1 MIANID
7 KFSNLRFITS
17 SIDPGQ
23 LTGKVL
29 KDAKNSIIINTYSGH
44 IGIFV
49 CDGEG
54 NIQRATAE
62 FSNDFNIDG
71 NVASI
76 SGAVNE
82 LKQQIKDLR
91 DAFNSLSNNGGSV
104 HVPLVTNPPLPK
116 PISVALSPSN
126 VTISDNNVVEV
137 IITTTYDK
145 NFRFPSDI
153 IEPSISTG
161 ATGIMHD
168 VSPYSKQ
175 NNVCQHKLRLSKN
188 RNAER
193 NNTIIVSVGNLQATL
208 GVTVTK
214 PNDVYAKITKIR
226 TSVDNIV
233 FNNDNTTATI
243 TVQKD
248 LSEGIKDDNHL
259 KTQIIQSD
267 GITVDRVEYT
277 STADT
282 YYISPSGGNGSIK
295 FGVKDENF
303 NSGVNNITVRL
314 VDKRTVVSPSPS
326 VTPTVPSV
334 QKALKRISKVTVN
347 NNEPVSIK
355 AGTIKTVKYTVT
367 YNGNEEE
374 TITDSNTDNIDIAS
388 NGEITVEVDNK
399 TKTITFTTPR
409 TLSAKQ
415 VDFTVTSNGEIV
427 GAIHVNVTALAI
439 QRISKVTVN
448 GNTGVA
454 NSVQFKAGT
463 PTTVNY
469 TVDYV
474 GELPDNDTNNVEI
487 IASKD
492 GIEATLDATN
502 KTISFHTERTLG
514 NKNVDFDITS
524 NKKVVGTIHV
534 NVTALLIRRITNVT
548 VNTTNSVQFKAG
560 TDTTVDYTVTYNGSA
575 EDTITD
581 GNTDNI
587 EIASTPDILVGIN
600 TGVKKIMFSTQNNL
614 GAKHVDFTVT
624 SNGEIVGTVNVDV
637 TAQEPQRISEVRVN
651 DNKPV
656 NITAGTDKKVSYDII
671 AYRGELPDNNTD
683 NIEIVSQDSNITV
696 NVDKTNKTITFTTP
710 RTLSKQSHTFNVTC
724 NGNKVGT
731 VNVNVTALPLR
742 RITEVIVN
750 GNRPVSIAAGY
761 GTTVD
766 YTVTY
771 NGNEKETI
779 TDANTNNIKI
789 VSKDNIN
796 VVLDPGRKKI
806 TFRLEHDVI
815 TPKSVNF
822 DVISNSERV
831 GTITVNVRYNIVLKN
846 GLGENPMILVQNR
859 SVALSTLANITG
871 THGTLKYKS
880 SVFALEDADGYLR
893 FTENENKEGT
903 VTLYVKEDPSVEKSF
918 TVKMYKVSEAEI
930 YAAGKDLTSG
940 VLQHELPLQLDTR
953 FTDSGVTFFND
964 TDTFR
969 KEVTWSVENAPS
981 IPNFVATITN
991 TGLFSTNSPS
1001 RYNITAIVT
1010 YKANGREVY
1019 RESTFKQITVSKD
1032 ELRRPRF
1039 ISLDPDSI
1047 EITAGTS
1054 KEIRYS
1060 ITSYKGSDTTD
1071 GKQDTI
1077 TVKPKNSQDNQSV
1090 DITVML
1096 GDNKIRITPKV
1107 TNEDKT
1113 ITLGIYDA
1121 DNNEVRNF
1129 DVKIKGVQEHGL
1141 VLKKGVVTP
1150 IVLFNGN
1157 TIYPD
1162 NLVTITNSYNKDNEK
1177 LVVTSSDIFNGTYAS
1192 PTIHEDVTKSGTI
1205 RIHFL
1210 DDANTYID
1218 IPVQQYKLRTVSF
1231 NNAPLEVILDTPT
1244 EFTLKM
1250 DIDPKITDSGIRKKF
1265 GYKVTSWY
1273 VTNEDDTIN
1282 NQIGT
1287 INNGVFRAHEQKKC
1301 KVKAD
1306 IVYLFGDKEV
1316 GNDTIVKDIT
1326 VIASNN
1332 QNYSLFATTFGVNDK
1347 VEINQFTTPL
1357 SQTIEIASYILD
1369 GETIKSSTKP
1379 SIEVIT
1385 TNGAPKGTINVYLT
1399 ENGDK
1404 YNLTIASA
1412 THSKENSKTLK
1423 GTSGVVKLTVGKGS
1437 TNKRELEIPFVKHY
1451 DSPISGIS
1459 IDGNSTVVIRSTDKY
1474 KSATIS
1480 GTIRYNDKV
1489 KSVLQRDDNGH
1500 INTTYN
1506 LSGVTAQLGE
1516 WNKPNPKD
1524 NKWNEWTIGE
1534 ISSGYG
1540 RFSIPVSVKQLAEE
1554 SGYESKLMVYSEA
1567 DPSWNQEVHLVY
1579 WKENGDNSLIEP
1591 TVSPTPDVPTGNTS
1605 GSTQRP

>member
-1 MIANID
+1 MITNID

-29 KDAKNSIIINTYSGH
+29 KDAQNSIIINTYGGH

-161 ATGIMHD
+161 TTGIMHD

-175 NNVCQHKLRLSKN
+175 NNVSQHKLRLSKN

-193 NNTIIVSVGNLQATL
+193 NNTIIVSVGNVQATL

-243 TVQKD
+243 TVQKE
-248 LSEGIKDDNHL
+248 LSEGIKDDNRL

-303 NSGVNNITVRL
+303 NSGVNNITVRV

-355 AGTIKTVKYTVT
+355 AGTIKTVNYTVE
-367 YNGNEEE
+367 YVGEQEDA
-374 TITDSNTDNIDIAS
+374 ITNNIDIRS
-388 NGEITVEVDNK
+388 KDDITVEVDNK

-409 TLSAKQ
+409 TLGTKN

-427 GAIHVNVTALAI
+427 GAIHVNVTALEI
-439 QRISKVTVN
+439 QRISKVTLLEDN
-448 GNTGVA
+448 NTT
-454 NSVQFKAGT
+454 NSVQLKAGT
-463 PTTVNY
+463 IKTVKY
-469 TVDYV
+469 TVEYV

-514 NKNVDFDITS
+514 TKNVDFDITS
-524 NKKVVGTIHV
+524 NKKVVGTVNV
-534 NVTALLIRRITNVT
+534 NVTALPLRRITNVT

-624 SNGEIVGTVNVDV
+624 SNGEIVGAVNVDV

-710 RTLSKQSHTFNVTC
+710 RTLSNQSHTFNVTC

-750 GNRPVSIAAGY
+750 GNRPVSLAAGD
-761 GTTVD
+761 GTIVD

-779 TDANTNNIKI
+779 TDANTNNIEI

-796 VVLDPGRKKI
+796 VVLDPGREKI
-806 TFRLEHDVI
+806 TFRLAYDVI

-822 DVISNSERV
+822 DVVSNNKKV
-831 GTITVNVRYNIVLKN
+831 GAITVNVRYNIVLKN

-859 SVALSTLANITG
+859 RVALSDLATITG

-893 FTENENKEGT
+893 FTENENKQGT
-903 VTLYVKEDPSVEKSF
+903 VTLYVDEDKTVEKSF
-918 TVKMYKVSEAEI
+918 TVKMYKVSSSEI
-930 YAAGKDLTSG
+930 YADGKDLTSG

-953 FTDSGVTFFND
+953 FTDRGVTFFND
-964 TDTFR
+964 TNTFR

-981 IPNFVATITN
+981 NPNFVATITN

-1032 ELRRPRF
+1032 ELMRPRF
-1039 ISLDPDSI
+1039 ISLDPENI
-1047 EITAGTS
+1047 EITVGMS

-1071 GKQDTI
+1071 GQQDKI
-1077 TVKPKNSQDNQSV
+1077 VVKPKNSQDNQSV
-1090 DITVML
+1090 DITVIL

-1113 ITLGIYDA
+1113 VTLGIYDA
-1121 DNNEVRNF
+1121 DDHEVRNF
-1129 DVKIKGVQEHGL
+1129 DVKIKGVQKHGL
-1141 VLKKGVVTP
+1141 LLKEDVTQP

-1162 NLVTITNSYNKDNEK
+1162 NLVTITNPYNKDNEK
-1177 LVVTSSDIFNGTYAS
+1177 LVVTSHDLFNGTYAS

-1231 NNAPLEVILDTPT
+1231 NNAPSEVVLDTPT
-1244 EFTLKM
+1244 QFTLKM

-1287 INNGVFRAHEQKKC
+1287 IDNGMFRAREQKKC

-1316 GNDTIVKDIT
+1316 GNYTIVKDIT
-1326 VIASNN
+1326 VIASDN
-1332 QNYSLFATTFGVNDK
+1332 QNYALFSTPRIEK
-1347 VEINQFTTPL
+1347 PIEINQFTAPL
-1357 SQTIEIASYILD
+1357 SQTIEISSYILD
-1369 GETIKSSTKP
+1369 GETIKSPTKP

-1459 IDGNSTVVIRSTDKY
+1459 IDGNRTVVIRSTDKY

-1480 GTIRYNDKV
+1480 GTISYNDKV
-1489 KSVLQRDDNGH
+1489 KSVLQRDDNGN
-1500 INTTYN
+1500 INKTNN
-1506 LSGVTAQLGE
+1506 LSGVTVQLGE

-1524 NKWNEWTIGE
+1524 DKWREWNIGE

-1540 RFSIPVSVKQLAEE
+1540 IFSIPVSVKQLAEE

-1579 WKENGDNSLIEP
+1579 WKENGDNSLVEP

-1605 GSTQRP
+1605 GSTPKP

>member
-1 MIANID
+1 MITNID

-29 KDAKNSIIINTYSGH
+29 KDAQNSIIINTYSGH

-145 NFRFPSDI
+145 NIRFPSDI

-188 RNAER
+188 SNAER
-193 NNTIIVSVGNLQATL
+193 NNTITVSVGNVQATL

-248 LSEGIKDDNHL
+248 LSEGIRDDDNRL

-277 STADT
+277 ATADT

-303 NSGVNNITVRL
+303 NSGVNNITVGV
-314 VDKRTVVSPSPS
+314 VDKRTVVSPTPG

-355 AGTIKTVKYTVT
+355 AGTIKTVNYTVT

-374 TITDSNTDNIDIAS
+374 TITDVNTDNIDIAS
-388 NGEITVEVDNK
+388 NGEITVEVDSK

-409 TLSAKQ
+409 TLGAKN

-439 QRISKVTVN
+439 QRISKVTLLEDN
-448 GNTGVA
+448 NAT

-463 PTTVNY
+463 IKTVKY

-474 GELPDNDTNNVEI
+474 GELPDNNTDNIEI
-487 IASKD
+487 VSKD

-514 NKNVDFDITS
+514 TKNVDFTVTS
-524 NKKVVGTIHV
+524 NGEIVGAIHV
-534 NVTALLIRRITNVT
+534 NVTALPLRRITNVT

-671 AYRGELPDNNTD
+671 AYRGELSDNNTD

-742 RITEVIVN
+742 RITDVIVN
-750 GNRPVSIAAGY
+750 GNRPVSLAAGD

-831 GTITVNVRYNIVLKN
+831 GTITVNVRYNIVLK
-846 GLGENPMILVQNR
+846 GRALEKPMIVVQNR
-859 SVALSTLANITG
+859 RVALSDLATITG
-871 THGTLKYKS
+871 PKGGTLKYRS
-880 SVFALEDADGYLR
+880 DLALENLNNELQFIG
-893 FTENENKEGT
+893 NENKEGT
-903 VTLYVKEDPSVEKSF
+903 VTLCVNEDPSVEKSF
-918 TVKMYKVSEAEI
+918 NVNLYKFADPEI
-930 YAAGKDLTSG
+930 YPITEGLTDNNILESK
-940 VLQHELPLQLDTR
+940 LPLKLGVRFPSDITFVNDNRLTKEIIWSARNDAGNSNFVPTITKIEDQNAKFIAPKNSDYVIDATVTYKYNNNIVYTR
-953 FTDSGVTFFND
+953 TIDNHIFVSKNPVRRPTRVTLSDNDIQITAGDSTRIQYTITDWTGID
-964 TDTFR
+964 TDT
-969 KEVTWSVENAPS
+969 KT
-981 IPNFVATITN
+981 
-991 TGLFSTNSPS
+991 
-1001 RYNITAIVT
+1001 YNISVGPIDGNTNEIVGATVHSGDNQIVIGSKTTTTNKTVKFGIFNGDNTKIGEFNVHVAAVPKHGLILKEGIVT
-1010 YKANGREVY
+1010 P
-1019 RESTFKQITVSKD
+1019 
-1032 ELRRPRF
+1032 L
-1039 ISLDPDSI
+1039 
-1047 EITAGTS
+1047 
-1054 KEIRYS
+1054 
-1060 ITSYKGSDTTD
+1060 
-1071 GKQDTI
+1071 
-1077 TVKPKNSQDNQSV
+1077 
-1090 DITVML
+1090 
-1096 GDNKIRITPKV
+1096 
-1107 TNEDKT
+1107 
-1113 ITLGIYDA
+1113 
-1121 DNNEVRNF
+1121 
-1129 DVKIKGVQEHGL
+1129 
-1141 VLKKGVVTP
+1141 
-1150 IVLFNGN
+1150 VLFNEQ
-1157 TIYPD
+1157 TIYPE
-1162 NLVTITNSYNKDNEK
+1162 NLVTITSPYNKDNEK
-1177 LVVTSSDIFNGTYAS
+1177 LVVTAPDFSIDTYYR
-1192 PTIHEDVTKSGTI
+1192 PTIHEDVTRSGTVK
-1205 RIHFL
+1205 IHFS
-1210 DDANTYID
+1210 DDADTHID
-1218 IPVQQYKLRTVSF
+1218 IPAQQYKRPWVTI
-1231 NNAPLEVILDTPT
+1231 NEGDQTI
-1244 EFTLKM
+1244 
-1250 DIDPKITDSGIRKKF
+1250 ISGKEKKF
-1265 GYKVTSWY
+1265 TVTYHIDSDNIDERTRDEFRYEIEWS
-1273 VTNEDDTIN
+1273 VTNN
-1282 NQIGT
+1282 IGT
-1287 INNGVFRAHEQKKC
+1287 ISKDGKFTSTTVGKGTIKA
-1301 KVKAD
+1301 KVKHFKLNNV
-1306 IVYLFGDKEV
+1306 IYTQTLTINVTVTPSQEV
-1316 GNDTIVKDIT
+1316 DYVLTGP
-1326 VIASNN
+1326 
-1332 QNYSLFATTFGVNDK
+1332 TTP
-1347 VEINQFTTPL
+1347 VEINQFTKPISKDIYITAY
-1357 SQTIEIASYILD
+1357 TRDKKTGEINTVKPNYRLD
-1369 GETIKSSTKP
+1369 FS
-1379 SIEVIT
+1379 
-1385 TNGAPKGTINVYLT
+1385 NGGTGNDDSINVYLT
-1399 ENGDK
+1399 KTERQNEYK
-1404 YNLTIASA
+1404 LVIASA
-1412 THSKENSKTLK
+1412 TQDVLEAKNLRAANGNLVLVN
-1423 GTSGVVKLTVGKGS
+1423 GTSTLT
-1437 TNKRELEIPFVKHY
+1437 IPFVKNY
-1451 DSPISGIS
+1451 DSPINGIS
-1459 IDGNSTVVIRSTDKY
+1459 LKNSTVVIRNTDTT
-1474 KSATIS
+1474 ATIEGQVNYRNTS
-1480 GTIRYNDKV
+1480 NSVYRRSWDGSTTQMSDLGAIRV
-1489 KSVLQRDDNGH
+1489 VLEN
-1500 INTTYN
+1500 
-1506 LSGVTAQLGE
+1506 
-1516 WNKPNPKD
+1516 WNKYLN
-1524 NKWNEWTIGE
+1524 NKHNNWKQPIKKTIYNNGKFE
-1534 ISSGYG
+1534 IELTREYDQ
-1540 RFSIPVSVKQLAEE
+1540 PE
-1554 SGYESKLMVYSEA
+1554 SGYETKVMIYSEV
-1567 DPSWNQEVHLVY
+1567 DPSWSREVHLIY
-1579 WKENGDNSLIEP
+1579 WNDNGDNSLVDPATTP
-1591 TVSPTPDVPTGNTS
+1591 TVSPPPSPKPQPSPVPS
-1605 GSTQRP
+1605 STHKP

>member
-1 MIANID
+1 MITNID
-7 KFSNLRFITS
+7 KFSNLRFITT

-29 KDAKNSIIINTYSGH
+29 KDAQNSIIINTYSGH

-91 DAFNSLSNNGGSV
+91 DAFNSLSKNGGSV

-161 ATGIMHD
+161 ATGIMYD
-168 VSPYSKQ
+168 IRSYSKQ
-175 NNVCQHKLRLSKN
+175 NNVCQHKLRISKN
-188 RNAER
+188 SNAER
-193 NNTIIVSVGNLQATL
+193 NNTITVSVGNVQATL

-243 TVQKD
+243 TVQKE
-248 LSEGIKDDNHL
+248 LSEGIRDDDNRL

-277 STADT
+277 ATADT

-303 NSGVNNITVRL
+303 NSGVNNITVGV

-326 VTPTVPSV
+326 VTPTVPSAP
-334 QKALKRISKVTVN
+334 KSLRRISKVTVN
-347 NNEPVSIK
+347 NGEPVSIK
-355 AGTIKTVKYTVT
+355 AGTIKTVNYTVT
-367 YNGNEEE
+367 YNGAEEE

-388 NGEITVEVDNK
+388 NGDITVEVDNK

-409 TLSAKQ
+409 TLGTKN

-448 GNTGVA
+448 GN

-463 PTTVNY
+463 ETTVNY

-514 NKNVDFDITS
+514 TKNVDFDITS
-524 NKKVVGTIHV
+524 NKKVVGTVNV
-534 NVTALLIRRITNVT
+534 NVTVLPLRRITNVT

-600 TGVKKIMFSTQNNL
+600 TGVKKIMFSTQNNM

-656 NITAGTDKKVSYDII
+656 NITAGTDKKVSYDIV
-671 AYRGELPDNNTD
+671 AYKGELPDNNTD
-683 NIEIVSQDSNITV
+683 NIDVVSPDSSITV
-696 NVDKTNKTITFTTP
+696 KVDKTNKSITFTTP
-710 RTLSKQSHTFNVTC
+710 HTLSSQSHTFNVTC
-724 NGNKVGT
+724 NGNKVGS
-731 VNVNVTALPLR
+731 VNVNITALPLR
-742 RITEVIVN
+742 RITNVTVN
-750 GNRPVSIAAGY
+750 GGRPVSLTAGD

-771 NGNEKETI
+771 NGSPENTI
-779 TDANTNNIKI
+779 SDNNTDNIEI

-796 VVLDPGRKKI
+796 VILDRRTKQIK
-806 TFRLEHDVI
+806 FKLAYEVI
-815 TPKSVNF
+815 TPKSVTF
-822 DVISNSERV
+822 DIMSNGTKV
-831 GTITVNVRYNIVLKN
+831 GEVNVVLRYNIVLKN

-859 SVALSTLANITG
+859 RVALSDLAKITG
-871 THGTLKYKS
+871 TYGTLKYKS
-880 SVFALEDADGYLR
+880 SVFALENLDNELQ
-893 FTENENKEGT
+893 FTENENKQGI
-903 VTLYVKEDPSVEKSF
+903 VTLYVKEDPTVEKSF
-918 TVKMYKVSEAEI
+918 TVKMYKTSRAEI
-930 YAAGKDLTSG
+930 YADGKDLTSG
-940 VLQHELPLQLDTR
+940 VLRRDLPLQLATR

-964 TDTFR
+964 TNTFR
-969 KEVTWSVENAPS
+969 KEVTWSVEN
-981 IPNFVATITN
+981 VHDN
-991 TGLFSTNSPS
+991 TKVVDAIDQNGQFRVDNASE
-1001 RYNITAIVT
+1001 YNITGILT
-1010 YKANGREVY
+1010 YKLANGREVY
-1019 RESTFKQITVSKD
+1019 RESLFKRITVSND
-1032 ELRRPRF
+1032 ELKRPRF
-1039 ISLDPDSI
+1039 ISLDPENI

-1054 KEIRYS
+1054 KEIGYK
-1060 ITSYKGSDTTD
+1060 ITSHKGTD
-1071 GKQDTI
+1071 ITGGQQDTI
-1077 TVKPKNSQDNQSV
+1077 TVKPKNAEDNRLV

-1107 TNEDKT
+1107 TDKNK
-1113 ITLGIYDA
+1113 IVTLGIYDA
-1121 DNNEVRNF
+1121 DDHLVRNF
-1129 DVKIKGVQEHGL
+1129 DVKIKGVQRHGL
-1141 VLKKGVVTP
+1141 ILKEGVKTP
-1150 IVLFNGN
+1150 LVLFKDN
-1157 TIYPD
+1157 TIDYND
-1162 NLVTITNSYNKDNEK
+1162 LVTVTNRYGNEK
-1177 LVVTSSDIFNGTYAS
+1177 ENLVVTSQDFKLGGAS
-1192 PTIHEDVTKSGTI
+1192 TSYYIIGDETKRGTI
-1205 RIHFL
+1205 TVSLPGDDSMSL
-1210 DDANTYID
+1210 DID
-1218 IPVQQYKLRTVSF
+1218 VQQYKRPEVTIDQADQSMISGEKKVFTRTYH
-1231 NNAPLEVILDTPT
+1231 
-1244 EFTLKM
+1244 
-1250 DIDPKITDSGIRKKF
+1250 IDSDNIDEGTRDRF
-1265 GYKVTSWY
+1265 GYKVEWS
-1273 VTNEDDTIN
+1273 VTNG
-1282 NQIGT
+1282 IGT
-1287 INNGVFRAHEQKKC
+1287 ISKDGEFTAGKLGNGTIEA
-1301 KVKAD
+1301 KVKHYFVTDGFAGGERP
-1306 IVYLFGDKEV
+1306 IYTQ
-1316 GNDTIVKDIT
+1316 TITRKIT
-1326 VIASNN
+1326 VNPNPSV
-1332 QNYSLFATTFGVNDK
+1332 NYVLTGPTTPV
-1347 VEINQFTTPL
+1347 VINQFTEPISKDIYITSYEEDKNTHKISTFKPL
-1357 SQTIEIASYILD
+1357 YRLD
-1369 GETIKSSTKP
+1369 FS
-1379 SIEVIT
+1379 
-1385 TNGAPKGTINVYLT
+1385 NDGTGNKDSINVYITKT
-1399 ENGDK
+1399 ERPNEYK
-1404 YNLTIASA
+1404 VVIASA
-1412 THSKENSKTLK
+1412 TQDVLEAKNLRAAKGNLVLTNGNSE
-1423 GTSGVVKLTVGKGS
+1423 LT
-1437 TNKRELEIPFVKHY
+1437 IPFVKNY
-1451 DSPISGIS
+1451 DSPINGIS
-1459 IDGNSTVVIRSTDKY
+1459 LENSTVVIRNTDTIATIKGQVNY
-1474 KSATIS
+1474 RNTSDSVYSRSWDGSATQMS
-1480 GTIRYNDKV
+1480 DLGAIRV
-1489 KSVLQRDDNGH
+1489 TL
-1500 INTTYN
+1500 NT
-1506 LSGVTAQLGE
+1506 
-1516 WNKPNPKD
+1516 WNKYLN
-1524 NKWNEWTIGE
+1524 NKYNNWDVTKETYDTGKFE
-1534 ISSGYG
+1534 INLTRKYDQ
-1540 RFSIPVSVKQLAEE
+1540 PEN
-1554 SGYESKLMVYSEA
+1554 GYETKVIIYSEV
-1567 DPSWNQEVHLVY
+1567 DPSWSREVHLIY
-1579 WKENGDNSLIEP
+1579 LNENGDNSLVDPATTP
-1591 TVSPTPDVPTGNTS
+1591 TVSPSPTPSPS
-1605 GSTQRP
+1605 PSPKP

>member
-1 MIANID
+1 MITNID

-29 KDAKNSIIINTYSGH
+29 KDAQNSIIINTYSGH

-126 VTISDNNVVEV
+126 VTISDNDVVEV

-168 VSPYSKQ
+168 IRSYSKQ

-188 RNAER
+188 SNAER
-193 NNTIIVSVGNLQATL
+193 NNTITVSVGNAQATL

-214 PNDVYAKITKIR
+214 PNDVYAKITRIR

-243 TVQKD
+243 TVQKE
-248 LSEGIKDDNHL
+248 LSEGIRDDKRLN
-259 KTQIIQSD
+259 TQIIQSE

-277 STADT
+277 ATADK

-295 FGVKDENF
+295 FCVKDENF
-303 NSGVNNITVRL
+303 NSGVNNITVGV

-326 VTPTVPSV
+326 VTPTVPPVPKS
-334 QKALKRISKVTVN
+334 LRRISKVTVN
-347 NNEPVSIK
+347 SNEPVSIK
-355 AGTIKTVKYTVT
+355 AGTIKTVNYTVT
-367 YNGNEEE
+367 YNGTEEE
-374 TITDSNTDNIDIAS
+374 TITDANTDNIDISS
-388 NGEITVEVDNK
+388 NGGITVEVDKK

-415 VDFTVTSNGEIV
+415 VDFDITSNDKVV
-427 GAIHVNVTALAI
+427 GAITVNATALAI

-448 GNTGVA
+448 GN

-474 GELPDNDTNNVEI
+474 GELPDNDTNNVDI
-487 IASKD
+487 SSNG
-492 GIEATLDATN
+492 GITVEVDKKT
-502 KTISFHTERTLG
+502 KTITFTTPRTLG
-514 NKNVDFDITS
+514 TKNVDFDITS
-524 NKKVVGTIHV
+524 NGKVVGTV
-534 NVTALLIRRITNVT
+534 NVGVTALPLRRITEVT

-560 TDTTVDYTVTYNGSA
+560 TDTVVNYTVTYSGDPEHTNS
-575 EDTITD
+575 D
-581 GNTDNI
+581 GK
-587 EIASTPDILVGIN
+587 E
-600 TGVKKIMFSTQNNL
+600 
-614 GAKHVDFTVT
+614 
-624 SNGEIVGTVNVDV
+624 
-637 TAQEPQRISEVRVN
+637 
-651 DNKPV
+651 
-656 NITAGTDKKVSYDII
+656 
-671 AYRGELPDNNTD
+671 D
-683 NIEIVSQDSNITV
+683 NIEIVSKDGIDVGINYPTKQIMFSTESDLSAKSNI
-696 NVDKTNKTITFTTP
+696 
-710 RTLSKQSHTFNVTC
+710 S
-724 NGNKVGT
+724 
-731 VNVNVTALPLR
+731 
-742 RITEVIVN
+742 
-750 GNRPVSIAAGY
+750 
-761 GTTVD
+761 
-766 YTVTY
+766 
-771 NGNEKETI
+771 
-779 TDANTNNIKI
+779 
-789 VSKDNIN
+789 
-796 VVLDPGRKKI
+796 
-806 TFRLEHDVI
+806 
-815 TPKSVNF
+815 F
-822 DVISNSERV
+822 DVISNSKKVGEFTVTVTAQEPKRISNVTVNSGNPVTITAGTDSIVSYSIDTYTGELPDYNTDIIAVASKDNIKVDVDKKTKTIKFRLLYDLISAKSVSFDVISNGNVV

-871 THGTLKYKS
+871 THGTLKCKS
-880 SVFALEDADGYLR
+880 TDFVLEDAVGYLS

-903 VTLYVKEDPSVEKSF
+903 VTLYVDEDKTVEKSF
-918 TVKMYKVSEAEI
+918 TVKMYKVSDVEI

-953 FTDSGVTFFND
+953 FTDRGVTFFND
-964 TDTFR
+964 TNTFR

-981 IPNFVATITN
+981 NPNFVATITN

-1019 RESTFKQITVSKD
+1019 RESTFKQITVSKN
-1032 ELRRPRF
+1032 ELMRPRF
-1039 ISLDPDSI
+1039 ISLDPERI

-1071 GKQDTI
+1071 DQKDTI
-1077 TVKPKNSQDNQSV
+1077 TVKPKNAEYNGLV
-1090 DITVML
+1090 DITVMS

-1107 TNEDKT
+1107 TNVDRT
-1113 ITLGIYDA
+1113 VILGIYDA

-1192 PTIHEDVTKSGTI
+1192 PTIHEDVTKPGTI

-1231 NNAPLEVILDTPT
+1231 NNAPSEVVLDTPT
-1244 EFTLKM
+1244 QFTLKM

-1287 INNGVFRAHEQKKC
+1287 INNGVFRAREQKKC
-1301 KVKAD
+1301 KVRAD

-1332 QNYSLFATTFGVNDK
+1332 QNYALFATTFGVNDK
-1347 VEINQFTTPL
+1347 VNINQFTAPL

-1369 GETIKSSTKP
+1369 GETIISPTKP

-1437 TNKRELEIPFVKHY
+1437 INKRELEIPFVKHY

-1579 WKENGDNSLIEP
+1579 WKENGDNSLVEP

-1605 GSTQRP
+1605 GSTPRP

>member
-1 MIANID
+1 MITNID

-17 SIDPGQ
+17 SIDPRQ

-29 KDAKNSIIINTYSGH
+29 KDAQNSIIINTYSGH

-91 DAFNSLSNNGGSV
+91 DAFNSLSNNGGSA

-175 NNVCQHKLRLSKN
+175 NNVCQHKLRISKN
-188 RNAER
+188 SNAER
-193 NNTIIVSVGNLQATL
+193 NNTITVSVGNVQATL

-243 TVQKD
+243 TIQKD

-277 STADT
+277 ATADT

-303 NSGVNNITVRL
+303 NSGVNNITVGV

-326 VTPTVPSV
+326 VTPTVPSAP
-334 QKALKRISKVTVN
+334 KSLRRISKVTVN
-347 NNEPVSIK
+347 NGEPVSIK
-355 AGTIKTVKYTVT
+355 AGTIKTVNYTVT
-367 YNGNEEE
+367 YNGAEEE

-388 NGEITVEVDNK
+388 NGDITVEVDNK

-409 TLSAKQ
+409 TLSAKE

-439 QRISKVTVN
+439 QRISKVTLLEDN
-448 GNTGVA
+448 NAT

-463 PTTVNY
+463 IKTVNY

-474 GELPDNDTNNVEI
+474 GELPDNDTNNIE
-487 IASKD
+487 IASNGEITVEVDK
-492 GIEATLDATN
+492 TN
-502 KTISFHTERTLG
+502 KRITFTTPRTLSA
-514 NKNVDFDITS
+514 KSVSFDITS
-524 NKKVVGTIHV
+524 NGKVVGTV
-534 NVTALLIRRITNVT
+534 NVGVTALPLRRITEVT

-560 TDTTVDYTVTYNGSA
+560 TDTVINYTVTYNGA
-575 EDTITD
+575 E
-581 GNTDNI
+581 
-587 EIASTPDILVGIN
+587 E
-600 TGVKKIMFSTQNNL
+600 
-614 GAKHVDFTVT
+614 
-624 SNGEIVGTVNVDV
+624 
-637 TAQEPQRISEVRVN
+637 
-651 DNKPV
+651 
-656 NITAGTDKKVSYDII
+656 
-671 AYRGELPDNNTD
+671 
-683 NIEIVSQDSNITV
+683 
-696 NVDKTNKTITFTTP
+696 
-710 RTLSKQSHTFNVTC
+710 
-724 NGNKVGT
+724 
-731 VNVNVTALPLR
+731 
-742 RITEVIVN
+742 
-750 GNRPVSIAAGY
+750 
-761 GTTVD
+761 
-766 YTVTY
+766 
-771 NGNEKETI
+771 ETI
-779 TDANTNNIKI
+779 TDANTNNIEI
-789 VSKDNIN
+789 VSKDGIDVGINYPTKQIMFSTESDLSAKSNI
-796 VVLDPGRKKI
+796 G
-806 TFRLEHDVI
+806 
-815 TPKSVNF
+815 F
-822 DVISNSERV
+822 DVISNSKKVGEFTVTVTAQEPKRISKVTVNGGNPVTITAGTDSIVSYSIDNYTGELPDYNTDIIAVESKDNIKVDVDKKTKTIKFRLLYDVISAKSVSFGVISNGKVV
-831 GTITVNVRYNIVLKN
+831 GTIIVNVRYNIVLKN

-859 SVALSTLANITG
+859 RVALSELAKITG
-871 THGTLKYKS
+871 TRGTLKCKS
-880 SVFALEDADGYLR
+880 SVFVLGNSEDTLE
-893 FTENENKEGT
+893 FTENENKQGT
-903 VTLYVKEDPSVEKSF
+903 VTLYVDEDKTVEKSL
-918 TVKMYKVSEAEI
+918 TVKMYKVSSSEI
-930 YAAGKDLTSG
+930 YADGKDLTSG

-964 TDTFR
+964 TNTFR

-981 IPNFVATITN
+981 NPNFVATITN

-1019 RESTFKQITVSKD
+1019 RESLFKQITVSKD

-1054 KEIRYS
+1054 KEIRYT
-1060 ITSYKGSDTTD
+1060 ITSHKGSDTTD
-1071 GKQDTI
+1071 GQQDTI
-1077 TVKPKNSQDNQSV
+1077 NVRPKNSQDNQSV
-1090 DITVML
+1090 DITVMS

-1113 ITLGIYDA
+1113 VTLGIYDA

-1129 DVKIKGVQEHGL
+1129 DVKIKGVQKHGL
-1141 VLKKGVVTP
+1141 LLKEDVVTP
-1150 IVLFNGN
+1150 LVLFNDN

-1162 NLVTITNSYNKDNEK
+1162 NLVTITNPYNKDNEK
-1177 LVVTSSDIFNGTYAS
+1177 LVVTSHDLFNGTYAS
-1192 PTIHEDVTKSGTI
+1192 PTIHEDVTKPGTI

-1231 NNAPLEVILDTPT
+1231 NNAPSEVVLDTPT
-1244 EFTLKM
+1244 QFTLKM

-1282 NQIGT
+1282 NQIAT
-1287 INNGVFRAHEQKKC
+1287 INNGVFRAKEQKKC

-1326 VIASNN
+1326 VIASDN
-1332 QNYSLFATTFGVNDK
+1332 QNYAIFSTPRIEK
-1347 VEINQFTTPL
+1347 PIEINQFTAPL
-1357 SQTIEIASYILD
+1357 SQTIEISSYILD
-1369 GETIKSSTKP
+1369 GETIKSTTKP
-1379 SIEVIT
+1379 NIEVIT

-1451 DSPISGIS
+1451 DSPINGIS

-1540 RFSIPVSVKQLAEE
+1540 RFSIPVSVNQLAEE

-1605 GSTQRP
+1605 GSTPRP

>member
-1 MIANID
+1 MITNID

-29 KDAKNSIIINTYSGH
+29 KDAQNSIIINTYSGH

-91 DAFNSLSNNGGSV
+91 DAFNSLSKNGGSV

-116 PISVALSPSN
+116 PISVALSQSN

-161 ATGIMHD
+161 GTGIMHD

-175 NNVCQHKLRLSKN
+175 NNVCKHKLRLSKN
-188 RNAER
+188 SNVER
-193 NNTIIVSVGNLQATL
+193 NNTIIVSVGNVQATL

-243 TVQKD
+243 TVQKE
-248 LSEGIKDDNHL
+248 LSEGIKDDKRL

-267 GITVDRVEYT
+267 GITVDIVEYT
-277 STADT
+277 ATADT

-303 NSGVNNITVRL
+303 NSGVNNITVGV

-326 VTPTVPSV
+326 VTPTVPSAP
-334 QKALKRISKVTVN
+334 KSLRRISKVTVN
-347 NNEPVSIK
+347 NGEPVSIK
-355 AGTIKTVKYTVT
+355 AGTIKTVKYTVE
-367 YNGNEEE
+367 YVGEQEDA
-374 TITDSNTDNIDIAS
+374 ITNNIDIRS
-388 NGEITVEVDNK
+388 KDDITVEVDNK

-409 TLSAKQ
+409 TLGTKN
-415 VDFTVTSNGEIV
+415 VDFDITSNKKVV
-427 GAIHVNVTALAI
+427 GTVNVNVTALAI
-439 QRISKVTVN
+439 QRISKVTLLEDN
-448 GNTGVA
+448 NAT

-463 PTTVNY
+463 IKTVKY

-474 GELPDNDTNNVEI
+474 GELPDNDTNNIEI

-492 GIEATLDATN
+492 GIDATLDATN

-600 TGVKKIMFSTQNNL
+600 TGVKKIMFSTQNNM

-683 NIEIVSQDSNITV
+683 NIEIVSQDSNITA

-710 RTLSKQSHTFNVTC
+710 RTSSNQSHTFNVTC

-731 VNVNVTALPLR
+731 VKVNVTALPLR

-750 GNRPVSIAAGY
+750 GNRPVSLAAGD

-779 TDANTNNIKI
+779 TDANTNNIEI

-806 TFRLEHDVI
+806 TFRLAYDVI

-859 SVALSTLANITG
+859 SVALSDLATITG

-893 FTENENKEGT
+893 FTENENKQGT
-903 VTLYVKEDPSVEKSF
+903 VTLYVDEDKTVEKSF
-918 TVKMYKVSEAEI
+918 TVKMYKVSDVEI

-981 IPNFVATITN
+981 NPNFVATITN

-1019 RESTFKQITVSKD
+1019 RESTFKQITVSKN
-1032 ELRRPRF
+1032 ELMRPRF
-1039 ISLDPDSI
+1039 ISLDPERI
-1047 EITAGTS
+1047 EITAGTP
-1054 KEIRYS
+1054 KDIRYT
-1060 ITSYKGSDTTD
+1060 ITSHKGSDND
-1071 GKQDTI
+1071 GKEDTI

-1090 DITVML
+1090 DITVMS

-1107 TNEDKT
+1107 TTVDRT
-1113 ITLGIYDA
+1113 VILGIYDA

-1129 DVKIKGVQEHGL
+1129 DVKIKGVQKHGL
-1141 VLKKGVVTP
+1141 LLKEGVVTP

-1162 NLVTITNSYNKDNEK
+1162 NLVTITNPYNKDNEK
-1177 LVVTSSDIFNGTYAS
+1177 LVVTAPDFSIDTYYR
-1192 PTIHEDVTKSGTI
+1192 PTIHEDVTRSGTI
-1205 RIHFL
+1205 KIHFS
-1210 DDANTYID
+1210 DDVNTHID
-1218 IPVQQYKLRTVSF
+1218 IPAQQYKLPWV
-1231 NNAPLEVILDTPT
+1231 
-1244 EFTLKM
+1244 
-1250 DIDPKITDSGIRKKF
+1250 
-1265 GYKVTSWY
+1265 
-1273 VTNEDDTIN
+1273 TIN
-1282 NQIGT
+1282 EGDQTMFRNEKKQFTVTYHIDSDNIDARTRDEFRYEIEWSVRKEFNKPIIGT
-1287 INNGVFRAHEQKKC
+1287 INQNTGEFIPQADGEC
-1301 KVKAD
+1301 TIEAKVKHFKLNNL
-1306 IVYLFGDKEV
+1306 IYIQ
-1316 GNDTIVKDIT
+1316 TITRQVTVK
-1326 VIASNN
+1326 ASDNA
-1332 QNYSLFATTFGVNDK
+1332 NYVLRTTQPVNK
-1347 VEINQFTTPL
+1347 VEINQFNITNKIGV
-1357 SQTIEIASYILD
+1357 SADVIL
-1369 GETIKSSTKP
+1369 TSTRNGNYEVP
-1379 SIEVIT
+1379 NVEVIT
-1385 TNGAPKGTINVYLT
+1385 NNGAPKATINYYLT
-1399 ENGDK
+1399 RVEGTNNCK
-1404 YNLTIASA
+1404 LTIASA
-1412 THSKENSKTLK
+1412 THSTTNGQNLK
-1423 GTSGVVKLTVGKGS
+1423 GATGIVKLTVGKGS
-1437 TNKRELEIPFVKHY
+1437 RNEQNVEIPFVKNY
-1451 DSPISGIS
+1451 DSPIERITTSS
-1459 IDGNSTVVIRSTDKY
+1459 NKVVIRNTEQF
-1474 KSATIS
+1474 ATIS
-1480 GTIRYNDKV
+1480 GQIHYKGTKPDAIWERT
-1489 KSVLQRDDNGH
+1489 DNGLEQTH
-1500 INTTYN
+1500 DLAAIDVQLYKWSN
-1506 LSGVTAQLGE
+1506 LDT
-1516 WNKPNPKD
+1516 NRRYD
-1524 NKWNEWTIGE
+1524 DWTIE
-1534 ISSGYG
+1534 KTIDNSYDMFTIKAT
-1540 RFSIPVSVKQLAEE
+1540 RKFYDHAED
-1554 SGYESKLMVYSEA
+1554 GYESKVRIYSKV
-1567 DPSWNQEVHLVY
+1567 DPSCYTDVHLVY
-1579 WKENGDNSLIEP
+1579 LNDNGDNSLIETGTP
-1591 TVSPTPDVPTGNTS
+1591 SPTPSPSPSPVP
-1605 GSTQRP
+1605 QP